1 MAKAEKIDS
10 PALCGGIR
18 RRPPVLHVVSF
29 VVIGAIGLSAAKP
42 TKVALPPAGKDDKFR
57 YEPPARTARKGH
69 AEE

>member
-18 RRPPVLHVVSF
+18 RRPPVLRVVSF

-42 TKVALPPAGKDDKFR
+42 TKVALPKGKDDKLR
-57 YEPPARTARKGH
+57 YEPPARTAREGH